1 MDKKEMKRLEKER
14 EKLEAAREKLEQERE
29 RMEKEHER
37 MEEEQ
42 EKMEEEHERM
52 EEDIESGHEKRKE
65 RIIIKHGEHDHE
77 LTEEQQE
84 KLDRAMEKL
93 DKAQIKIDL
102 AMDGLDDKIEN
113 SISGIDFDK
122 INETVEKAMAS
133 VDKHVHDI
141 DIDIHSM
148 TKNVGVLNFKDITE
162 EEIENMGAIKNT
174 GIIIVPE
181 ELMSKVSAKIVKNV
195 GTVVPY
201 KKGWRIYSGH
211 TEIDSSM
218 LEAIDEPLEFIQT
231 GHLDIH
237 KDVTSKLIKAKIK
250 AFHNYGHV
258 QATEETYGVLM
269 SKCMENYGHISKN
282 GHDDDDDD
290 DDDD

>member
-29 RMEKEHER
+29 RMEEEH
-37 MEEEQ
+37 

-84 KLDRAMEKL
+84 KLDKAMEKL

-122 INETVEKAMAS
+122 INETVEKAMAG
-133 VDKHVHDI
+133 VDKHSHDI
-141 DIDIHSM
+141 DIEIGRV
-148 TKNVGVLNFKDITE
+148 TKNIGVLNLKGVTE
-162 EEIENMGAIKNT
+162 EELEKMGDIKNT
-174 GIIIVPE
+174 GVIIVPE
-181 ELMSKVSAKIVKNV
+181 ELMSKVSSKIIKNI
-195 GTVVPY
+195 GTIVPY

-211 TEIDSSM
+211 TSISKAM
-218 LEAIDEPLEFIQT
+218 LDAIDEPLEFIQT
-231 GHLDIH
+231 GHLEIDD
-237 KDVTSKLIKAKIK
+237 DVSEKLIKDKVK
-250 AFHNYGHV
+250 AFHNYGHIN
-258 QATEETYGVLM
+258 ATEETYGVLM
-269 SKCMENYGHISKN
+269 AKCLENYGDISKN
-282 GHDDDDDD
+282 GDDDEDDD
-290 DDDD
+290 